1 MHFPHLSVLLVVF
14 AAGCITTTAR
24 SQAADVGGLNDVCSL
39 VEHERQRD
47 LADSESNLEL
57 IENEYRPRGKVFEML
72 EKLWKTRSIEREAYL
87 DCKRLLDPQS
97 TLTLKRKATRMRK
110 SLRSLT

>member
-1 MHFPHLSVLLVVF
+1 
-14 AAGCITTTAR
+14 
-24 SQAADVGGLNDVCSL
+24 
-39 VEHERQRD
+39 
-47 LADSESNLEL
+47 
-57 IENEYRPRGKVFEML
+57 RPRGKVFEML

-97 TLTLKRKATRMRK
+97 TLTLKRKTTRMRK